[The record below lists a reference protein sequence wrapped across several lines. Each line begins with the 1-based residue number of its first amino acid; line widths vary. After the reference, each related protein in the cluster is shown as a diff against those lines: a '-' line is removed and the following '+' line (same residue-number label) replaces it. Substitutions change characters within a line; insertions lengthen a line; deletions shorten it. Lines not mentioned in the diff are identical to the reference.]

1 MAEQRYCHEYNRK
14 QWASTFL
21 GNRRQRFYKCSDCKD
36 GEQHRVYMTTKA
48 ARRNAGQFPC
58 RQCHASNR
66 NSTLEGIVH
75 DVLKKGFSHLPYV
88 CECVSLRG
96 FSGQI
101 DFTLLDV
108 RMLIQVDGPMH
119 FERVGWSKAAGVVQQ
134 DVDERC
140 NDRALA
146 QGFHMLRIHHADL
159 NMSEGLIREVLQFID
174 EFEARLEAPA
184 MSSSVTWSPSY
195 HRSRVERVIHVALH

>member
-1 MAEQRYCHEYNRK
+1 
-14 QWASTFL
+14 
-21 GNRRQRFYKCSDCKD
+21 
-36 GEQHRVYMTTKA
+36 MTTKA